1 VLGFSLRE
9 IVEKIARGRS
19 CGRGVGTSIKM
30 WLYALSWVAMV
41 IQICFVTLSIVAGL
55 YYMAE
60 LVEEYTVMT
69 AKIIRYTILSTTLVL
84 LGFLV
89 FEDLPLM
96 LVGCCLASN
105 LMYYLMMQTFPFT
118 QLMSPSFILSI
129 VLLVV
134 NHYMAFS
141 FFSSVWYPFS
151 EVLAF
156 FTVCL
161 WLVPFA
167 LFVSLSAN
175 ENVLPTSVMPEVKSE
190 TDGDIVSNYF
200 RRKGK
205 RYGLLSFLKSAQDTI
220 LPQRVKK
227 GF

>member
-1 VLGFSLRE
+1 
-9 IVEKIARGRS
+9 
-19 CGRGVGTSIKM
+19 M
-30 WLYALSWVAMV
+30 WLYALSWVAAA
-41 IQICFVTLSIVAGL
+41 IQICFITLSIAAGL
-55 YYMAE
+55 YYLAE
-60 LVEEYTVMT
+60 LVEEYTVMA
-69 AKIIRYTILSTTLVL
+69 AKCIRYTIMGTTLVL

-89 FEDLPLM
+89 FEDLPWL
-96 LVGCCLASN
+96 LIGCCLVSN
-105 LMYYLMMQTFPFT
+105 ACYYSIMSTFPYT
-118 QLMSPSFILSI
+118 QLLSPDFILSI
-129 VLLVV
+129 VLLIVD
-134 NHYMAFS
+134 HYLAFS
-141 FFSSVWYPFS
+141 YFSTVWYPFS

-156 FTVCL
+156 FTICL

-175 ENVLPTSVMPEVKSE
+175 ENVLPTSVASDIKSE
-190 TDGDIVSNYF
+190 SDSDIVSNYF